1 MPAEAGLVRDV
12 LRLRWVPGDPTFLGR
27 LPPPFG
33 TNGLRFERAT
43 VDAGMDAR
51 PTKAT
56 REQFWREY
64 LTNGDALER
73 RVRRV
78 FRIIPMRPAVSCAAA
93 PFAGP
98 AAPFMRAIGK
108 RPADKNPRVCQ
119 SCFAFIAKHHGGA
132 EVEATFMFADI
143 RGSTSLAERMSA
155 AAFHALLDRFYRTAS
170 AVVFDHD
177 GAVDKF
183 VGDEVVAMFFPFVS
197 GSRHASQAV
206 QAAEAL
212 LRATGH
218 ADARGP
224 MGAGRGGR
232 PHGARLGRRR
242 RRRLAHGGRRPRR
255 RGEHGGPA
263 RGGRERRRDPRR
275 GGGRTAAG
283 LDPTSRATG
292 PSRSRARSLRPRSSA
307 SGCYRRGD
315 STDLDSR

>member
-1 MPAEAGLVRDV
+1 MGGHPSQ
-12 LRLRWVPGDPTFLGR
+12 GD
-27 LPPPFG
+27 
-33 TNGLRFERAT
+33 
-43 VDAGMDAR
+43 
-51 PTKAT
+51 

-78 FRIIPMRPAVSCAAA
+78 FRVLPHAPRCQLCAA

-155 AAFHALLDRFYRTAS
+155 AEFHALLDRFYRTAS

-206 QAAEAL
+206 QAAEGL

-224 MGAGRGGR
+224 WAPVGAGVNTGLAWIGAVGDDT
-232 PHGARLGRRR
+232 HTEVTALGDAVNTTARL
-242 RRRLAHGGRRPRR
+242 ASAASA
-255 RGEHGGPA
+255 GEILVTA
-263 RGGRERRRDPRR
+263 SAA
-275 GGGRTAAG
+275 TAAG
-283 LDPTSRATG
+283 LIPGLEQRPLELKGKQAVTMVV
-292 PSRSRARSLRPRSSA
+292 SLRIGSTPA
-307 SGCYRRGD
+307 GD
-315 STDLDSR
+315 AG